1 MSLTIL
7 YQDDALVAIDKPPGL
22 LTHRSFLDFH
32 ETRFAVQMLRD
43 QIGRK
48 VWPVHRLDKG
58 TSGIL
63 LFALSAEDCRTMSES
78 FATQAV
84 EKTYLAVVRGYPAES
99 GEIDHPLERQDDGEA
114 PPDTARNTE
123 AGIANGATVQAAV
136 TRYRRLATIEVPIA
150 VDRYPTSRYAL
161 VALSPLT
168 GRRHQL
174 RRHMKHIA
182 HPIIGD
188 SRYGKGRHNR
198 MIQEHYGA
206 HRLLLHCV
214 ETRLHHPISGAP
226 LLLQAPVN
234 DQFAALVERWG
245 WANALPTAWYTPST
259 APDEAATSPAD

>member
-1 MSLTIL
+1 MRLTIL
-7 YQDDALVAIDKPPGL
+7 HQDEHLVAIDKPPGL

-32 ETRFAVQMLRD
+32 ETRFAVQLLRD
-43 QIGRK
+43 QLGRK

-63 LFALSAEDCRTMSES
+63 LFAFSPEDCRALGEA
-78 FATQAV
+78 FARQDA
-84 EKTYLAVVRGYPAES
+84 EKTYLAVVRGHPEES
-99 GEIDHPLERQDDGEA
+99 GEIDHPLSRQDDGDDG
-114 PPDTARNTE
+114 PPELGRNAE
-123 AGIANGATVQAAV
+123 HGQAASASQDAV
-136 TRYRRLATIEVPIA
+136 TRYRRLAAIELPIA

-161 VALSPLT
+161 VALAPLT

-198 MIQEHYGA
+198 MIQEHFGA

-214 ETRLHHPISGAP
+214 ETRFIHPFSGHPLVLRAP
-226 LLLQAPVN
+226 LSG
-234 DQFAALVERWG
+234 DFAALVARWG
-245 WANALPTAWYTPST
+245 WNDALPEAWHPPRT
-259 APDEAATSPAD
+259 EG